1 MILKPISFKRG
12 EIKIIDQEKLP
23 ATLSYLKI
31 DNYKKIISSI
41 KTMKIRGAPLIGV
54 AAACGISIGIDKLKE
69 EKFFEECERI
79 IEEFK
84 NTRPTGKNLFWAI
97 EKMRKIIQENKN
109 LSIKKIKDK
118 LYLEAKKI
126 YLEDIKINKKIGEYG
141 ATLIKNNDVILT
153 YCNAGSLATAGFGT
167 ALGVIYKAKEQKK
180 NIKVFVPETRPLFQ
194 GARLTSYE
202 LLKNRIP
209 VYLICDNMIGYFLYS
224 KKINLVIVGADR
236 IAKNGDFA
244 NKIGTYNIA
253 VLAKENKI
261 PFYVAA
267 PLSTFDFEMED
278 GSKILV
284 EERKSE
290 EFTIYCKK
298 NLIPK
303 NVKILNPSFDITPA
317 KYVTGFITEKGILKP
332 PFEKI

>member
-1 MILKPISFKRG
+1 
-12 EIKIIDQEKLP
+12 
-23 ATLSYLKI
+23 
-31 DNYKKIISSI
+31 
-41 KTMKIRGAPLIGV
+41 
-54 AAACGISIGIDKLKE
+54 
-69 EKFFEECERI
+69 
-79 IEEFK
+79 
-84 NTRPTGKNLFWAI
+84 
-97 EKMRKIIQENKN
+97 
-109 LSIKKIKDK
+109 
-118 LYLEAKKI
+118 
-126 YLEDIKINKKIGEYG
+126 
-141 ATLIKNNDVILT
+141 
-153 YCNAGSLATAGFGT
+153 
-167 ALGVIYKAKEQKK
+167 
-180 NIKVFVPETRPLFQ
+180 
-194 GARLTSYE
+194 
-202 LLKNRIP
+202 
-209 VYLICDNMIGYFLYS
+209 MIGYFLYS

-332 PFEKI
+332 PFEKILKF